1 MELIDEIERKVQ
13 RRKYLL
19 MVNILEGYRSNI
31 NQALSRMGNS
41 KQIYQSAHSR
51 YAYNWKGQTRDA
63 YDEIG
68 AELHSTGNKVNVQ
81 GEQLLREINKEIRRL
96 LAKAEALR

>member
-1 MELIDEIERKVQ
+1 MDLLDDIERKVQ

-19 MVNILEGYRSNI
+19 MVNILEGHRSNI

-41 KQIYQSAHSR
+41 KQLYQSAHSR
-51 YAYNWKGQTRDA
+51 YAYNWKGQTREA

-81 GEQLLREINKEIRRL
+81 GEQLIREINKEIRRL
-96 LAKAEALR
+96 LAKAKGLR